1 MPDYDGTLKL
11 LLRKSAQVA
20 VRHITGSPI
29 QRWLDV
35 ELPDPRSL
43 RLDLLGETSD
53 RCLVHLELQSSNDPA
68 MAFRMAEYALGIYRL
83 FERFPQQFCLYVG
96 EPPLR
101 MPDTLR
107 GPGFAVEYTL
117 IDVRSLDGNDLL
129 ESPDIGDNLIA
140 ILTRLRDHKD
150 AIRQIVVKVMGLAE
164 GAREE
169 ALVQLYTLAG
179 LRRMVPLVRKEIE
192 AMPVYIDL
200 RENEVLGPPYVRGL
214 EEGEQKGRKEGE
226 LSILRRLIQKRF
238 GILPASVEERLA
250 AKTPAELEELSVRLL
265 DADSLDE
272 LFK

>member
-1 MPDYDGTLKL
+1 MGHSSCCCGNRHR
-11 LLRKSAQVA
+11 LRSAISR
-20 VRHITGSPI
+20 VRQSRSGSMLSCPI
-29 QRWLDV
+29 PVLSGSICWVRPRIALWSIWNCKAAMIRRW
-35 ELPDPRSL
+35 PS
-43 RLDLLGETSD
+43 
-53 RCLVHLELQSSNDPA
+53 
-68 MAFRMAEYALGIYRL
+68 RMAEYALGIYRL

-101 MPDTLR
+101 MPDRLR

-129 ESPDIGDNLIA
+129 ESEEIGDNLIA

-150 AIRQIVVKVMGLAE
+150 AIRQIVVRVRGLAE

-200 RENEVLGPPYVRGL
+200 RENEVLGPPYIRGL
-214 EEGEQKGRKEGE
+214 EEGG
-226 LSILRRLIQKRF
+226 
-238 GILPASVEERLA
+238 A
-250 AKTPAELEELSVRLL
+250 
-265 DADSLDE
+265 
-272 LFK
+272 